1 MEVFFILPKFEPL
14 FFHSKIRSSYPENR
28 KMNLETSIEYV
39 KGIGPEKA
47 KLIKNVLGVSTVED
61 LLNFYP
67 LRYLDKSKIHKIAQ
81 LNNVSTDVQLKG
93 KITSIQEVQTGKTK
107 RLSAK
112 FNDDT
117 GSVDLVWFQYSK
129 WLKEQIPVNKEIY
142 IFGKINVFNN
152 QFSMPHPEIEIEEK
166 KESDN
171 RLRPI
176 YPSSEK
182 LTKRGLNQ
190 KFFQTILKNI
200 CKEIPN
206 LIEENMPEY
215 MMKHF
220 KFLSRQHT
228 YLNIHFPKDVEHFEK
243 ANYRLKF
250 EESFFFQLGYALKKL
265 HHKTQ
270 SQGNSFPIVGDFF
283 TGFYEN
289 NLPFELTG
297 AQKRVLKE
305 IRQDMKKPIQMNRL
319 LQGDVGSGKTM
330 VALLTMLIAMDN
342 GFQSCMMAPTEILAQ
357 QHYNGIKDLLA
368 ETGVNVRLLTGSTK
382 ASERKVIHE
391 QLENGELSILVGT
404 HAILEDKVKF
414 KNLGLAIIDE
424 QHRFGVAQRA
434 KLWAKN
440 KIPPHI
446 LVMTATPIPRTLA
459 MSFYSD
465 LDVSVIDE
473 MPVGRKPIITAHR
486 REKDR
491 AYVYNF
497 CREEI
502 QKGRQVY
509 FVYPLIE
516 ESETLD
522 YKNLMVGLENV
533 MDNFPKYNVAMLH
546 GKMKPDEKD
555 AAMSYFA
562 SGKAEI
568 MVATTVIE
576 VGVNVPNASVM
587 VIESAERFG
596 LSQLHQL
603 RGRVGRGAEQS
614 YCILMTSDKLSSDS
628 RTRIKTMTETNDGF
642 KISEVDMKLRGP
654 GDILGTQQSGVVDFK
669 RLDLIEDTSIIKL
682 TKKTVDKIL
691 EADPVL
697 SRPDNLLIKNYYL
710 RYYRG
715 KNKWSKIS

>member
-1 MEVFFILPKFEPL
+1 MT
-14 FFHSKIRSSYPENR
+14 
-28 KMNLETSIEYV
+28 LETSIEYV
-39 KGIGPEKA
+39 KGIGPDRA
-47 KLIKNVLGVSTVED
+47 KLIKSVLGISTVED
-61 LLNFYP
+61 LLTFYP
-67 LRYLDKSKIHKIAQ
+67 IRYLDKSKVYKVANLEESSLEI
-81 LNNVSTDVQLKG
+81 QLKG
-93 KITSIQEVQTGKTK
+93 KITHVQEIQTGKIK

-117 GSVDLVWFQYSK
+117 GTMDLVWFQYTK
-129 WLKEQIPVNKEIY
+129 WMKEQLPINREIY

-166 KESDN
+166 KEGDT
-171 RLRPI
+171 RLSPI

-190 KFFQTILKNI
+190 RFFQIVLKNI

-206 LIEENMPEY
+206 LIEENFPDY
-215 MMKHF
+215 MIKAF

-228 YLNIHFPKDVEHFEK
+228 YLNIHFPKDLAYVEK
-243 ANYRLKF
+243 ADHRLKF
-250 EESFFFQLGYALKKL
+250 EESFFFQLGYGLKKL

-270 SQGNSFPIVGDFF
+270 AVGNPFPVVGDYF
-283 TGFYEN
+283 TTFYEKH
-289 NLPFELTG
+289 LPFELTN

-305 IRQDMKKPIQMNRL
+305 IRQDMRRPIQMNRL

-342 GFQSCMMAPTEILAQ
+342 GFQSCLMAPTEILAQ
-357 QHYNGIKDLLA
+357 QHYSGIKDLL
-368 ETGVNVRLLTGSTK
+368 EGTGINIRILTGSIK
-382 ASERKVIHE
+382 ASQRKIIHAE
-391 QLENGELSILVGT
+391 LESGELSILVGT
-404 HAILEDKVKF
+404 HAVLEDKVKF
-414 KNLGLAIIDE
+414 KNIGLAIIDE

-491 AYVYNF
+491 TFVYNF
-497 CREEI
+497 CRDEI
-502 QKGRQVY
+502 RKGRQIY

-522 YKNLMVGLENV
+522 YKNLMDGLEHVTNSFSDYKV
-533 MDNFPKYNVAMLH
+533 SMLH

-555 AAMSYFA
+555 AAMNYFA

-614 YCILMTSDKLSSDS
+614 YCILMTSDKLSKES

-642 KISEVDMKLRGP
+642 KISEVDMQLRGP

-669 RLDLIEDTSIIKL
+669 RLDLVNDSAIIKA
-682 TKKTVDKIL
+682 TKNTVEKIL
-691 EADPVL
+691 ENDPL
-697 SRPDNLLIKNYYL
+697 LAKPDHLIIKNYYI
-710 RYYRG
+710 RYYKG

>member
-1 MEVFFILPKFEPL
+1 MT
-14 FFHSKIRSSYPENR
+14 
-28 KMNLETSIEYV
+28 LETPIEYV
-39 KGIGPEKA
+39 KGIGPERA
-47 KLIKNVLGVSTVED
+47 KLIKNVLGISTVED
-61 LLNFYP
+61 LLQFYP
-67 LRYLDKSKIHKIAQ
+67 VRYIDKNKVYKIGSLQ
-81 LNNVSTDVQLKG
+81 ENNLEIQLKG
-93 KITSIQEVQTGKTK
+93 KISNVQEIHNGKVK
-107 RLSAK
+107 RLTAK

-117 GSVDLVWFQYSK
+117 GSMDLVWFQYSK
-129 WLKEQIPVNKEIY
+129 WLKEQLPLNREVF
-142 IFGKINVFNN
+142 IFGKINAFNN
-152 QFSMPHPEIEIEEK
+152 QFSMPHPEIELDENKEK
-166 KESDN
+166 DD

-176 YPSSEK
+176 YPGSEK

-190 KFFQTILKNI
+190 KFFQVILRSI
-200 CKEIPN
+200 CKEIPALIQEN
-206 LIEENMPEY
+206 LPDYLMNSL
-215 MMKHF
+215 KL
-220 KFLSRQHT
+220 LSRQQT
-228 YLNIHFPKDVEHFEK
+228 YLNIHFPENSAWSEK
-243 ANYRLKF
+243 ANNRLKF
-250 EESFFFQLGYALKKL
+250 EESFFFQLGFGLKKV
-265 HHKTQ
+265 HHKTK
-270 SQGNSFPIVGDFF
+270 SQGNPFPVVGDFF

-289 NLPFELTG
+289 HLPFELTN

-305 IRQDMKKPIQMNRL
+305 IRFDMKKPIQMNRL

-330 VALLTMLIAMDN
+330 VALLTMLIALDN
-342 GFQSCMMAPTEILAQ
+342 GFQSCLMAPTEILAQ
-357 QHYNGIKDLLA
+357 QHYSGIKDLLKDT
-368 ETGVNVRLLTGSTK
+368 EIKVNILTGSVK
-382 ASERKVIHE
+382 ASARKIIHE
-391 QLENGELSILVGT
+391 ELENGELSILVGT

-491 AYVYNF
+491 TFVYNF

-502 QKGRQVY
+502 RKGRQIY

-522 YKNLMVGLENV
+522 YKNLMEGLEHV
-533 MDNFPKYNVAMLH
+533 MQSFSDFNVAMLH
-546 GKMKPDEKD
+546 GRMKPDEKD
-555 AAMSYFA
+555 IAMNYFV
-562 SGKAEI
+562 SGQAEI

-614 YCILMTSDKLSSDS
+614 YCILMTSDKLSTES

-642 KISEVDMKLRGP
+642 KISEVDMQLRGP

-669 RLDLIEDTSIIKL
+669 KLDLVNDAAIIKN
-682 TKKTVDKIL
+682 TKDIVEKIL
-691 EADPVL
+691 EVDPLL
-697 SRPDNLLIKNYYL
+697 SRTDHQIIKNYYL
-710 RYYRG
+710 QYYKG

>member
-1 MEVFFILPKFEPL
+1 MAFYPL
-14 FFHSKIRSSYPENR
+14 T
-28 KMNLETSIEYV
+28 LETPIEYV
-39 KGIGPEKA
+39 KGIGPERA
-47 KLIKNVLGVSTVED
+47 KLIKNVLAISTVED
-61 LLNFYP
+61 LLHFYP
-67 LRYLDKSKIHKIAQ
+67 IRYIDRNKVYKVGNLQESNLEI
-81 LNNVSTDVQLKG
+81 QLKG
-93 KITSIQEVQTGKTK
+93 KITNIQEIHNGKVK
-107 RLSAK
+107 RLTAK

-117 GSVDLVWFQYSK
+117 GSMDLVWFQYSK
-129 WLKEQIPVNKEIY
+129 WLKEQLPVNREVF
-142 IFGKINVFNN
+142 IFGKINAFNN
-152 QFSMPHPEIEIEEK
+152 QFSMPHPEIELDEK
-166 KESDN
+166 KEKDN

-190 KFFQTILKNI
+190 KFFQVILRNI

-206 LIEENMPEY
+206 LIQENLPEY
-215 MMKHF
+215 MIKWMN
-220 KFLSRQHT
+220 FLSRQQT
-228 YLNIHFPKDVEHFEK
+228 YLNIHFPENLSQFEK
-243 ANYRLKF
+243 ADFRLKF
-250 EESFFFQLGYALKKL
+250 EESFFFQLGFGLKKA
-265 HHKTQ
+265 HHKTK
-270 SQGNSFPIVGDFF
+270 SQGNPFPIIGDYF

-289 NLPFELTG
+289 HLPFELTN

-305 IRQDMKKPIQMNRL
+305 IRLDMKKPIQMNRL

-330 VALLTMLIAMDN
+330 VALLTMLIALDN
-342 GFQSCMMAPTEILAQ
+342 AFQSCLMAPTEILAQ
-357 QHYNGIKDLLA
+357 QHYNGIKDLLKDT
-368 ETGVNVRLLTGSTK
+368 EIKVNILTGSVK
-382 ASERKVIHE
+382 ASARKIIHE
-391 QLENGELSILVGT
+391 ELENGELTILVGT
-404 HAILEDKVKF
+404 HAVLEDKVKF

-473 MPVGRKPIITAHR
+473 MPVGRKPIVTAHR

-491 AYVYNF
+491 TFVYNF
-497 CREEI
+497 CRDEI
-502 QKGRQVY
+502 RKGRQIY

-522 YKNLMVGLENV
+522 YKNLMEGLEHV
-533 MDNFPKYNVAMLH
+533 MQSFSDYNVAMLH

-555 AAMSYFA
+555 VAMNYFA
-562 SGKAEI
+562 SGKAQI

-614 YCILMTSDKLSSDS
+614 YCILMTSDKLSKES

-642 KISEVDMKLRGP
+642 KISEVDMQLRGP

-669 RLDLIEDTSIIKL
+669 RLDLVNDAAIIKN
-682 TKKTVDKIL
+682 TKNMVEKIL
-691 EADPVL
+691 ETDPLL
-697 SRPDNLLIKNYYL
+697 SRPEHQIIKNYYL
-710 RYYRG
+710 QYYKG

>member
-1 MEVFFILPKFEPL
+1 MT
-14 FFHSKIRSSYPENR
+14 
-28 KMNLETSIEYV
+28 LETSIEYV

-47 KLIKNVLGVSTVED
+47 KLIKTVLGISTVED
-61 LLNFYP
+61 LLNFFP
-67 LRYLDKSKIHKIAQ
+67 IRYLDKSKVHKIGE
-81 LNNVSTDVQLKG
+81 LSDLTTDVQLKG
-93 KITSIQEVQTGKTK
+93 RITNIQEIQTGKTK
-107 RLSAK
+107 RLSAR

-117 GSVDLVWFQYSK
+117 GSMDLVWFQYSK
-129 WLKEQIPVNKEIY
+129 WLKEQLPVNKEVF
-142 IFGKINVFNN
+142 IFGKINVFNH
-152 QFSMPHPEIEIEEK
+152 QFSMPHPEIEVEEK
-166 KESDN
+166 KDTEK

-190 KFFQTILKNI
+190 KFFQGVIKNI
-200 CKEIPN
+200 CREIPN
-206 LIEENMPEY
+206 LIYENFPEY
-215 MMKHF
+215 LMKAF

-228 YLNIHFPKDVEHFEK
+228 YLNIHFPKDMEHVEK

-250 EESFFFQLGYALKKL
+250 EESFFFQLGFGLKKL
-265 HHKTQ
+265 HHKTHTA
-270 SQGNSFPIVGDFF
+270 GNPFPVIGEYFND
-283 TGFYEN
+283 FYEN
-289 NLPFELTG
+289 HLPFELTG

-305 IRQDMKKPIQMNRL
+305 IRLDMKRPIQMNRL

-330 VALLTMLIAMDN
+330 VALLTMLIAKDN
-342 GFQSCMMAPTEILAQ
+342 GFQSCIMAPTEILAQ
-357 QHYNGIKDLLA
+357 QHYNGIKELL
-368 ETGVNVRLLTGSTK
+368 ENTEVSVRLLTGS
-382 ASERKVIHE
+382 SRKSQRNIIHE
-391 QLENGELSILVGT
+391 ELESGELSILVGT

-473 MPVGRKPIITAHR
+473 LPIGRKPIITAHR
-486 REKDR
+486 KEKDR

-497 CREEI
+497 CHEEI
-502 QKGRQVY
+502 RKGRQVY

-522 YKNLMVGLENV
+522 YRNLMEGMENI
-533 MDNFPKYNVAMLH
+533 MDNFSNYNVTMLH

-555 AAMSYFA
+555 AAMNYFA
-562 SGKAEI
+562 SGNAQI

-576 VGVNVPNASVM
+576 VGVNVPNASLM
-587 VIESAERFG
+587 VIESSERFG

-614 YCILMTSDKLSSDS
+614 YCILMTSDKLSKDS
-628 RTRIKTMTETNDGF
+628 RTRIKTMVESTDGF
-642 KISEVDMKLRGP
+642 KISEVDMQLRGP
-654 GDILGTQQSGVVDFK
+654 GDILGTQQSGIVDFK
-669 RLDLIEDTSIIKL
+669 KLDLVNDSAIIRT
-682 TKKTVDKIL
+682 TKNTVEKIL
-691 EADPVL
+691 EADPL
-697 SRPDNLLIKNYYL
+697 LARPDNQIIKNYYL
-710 RYYRG
+710 RNYKG

>member
-1 MEVFFILPKFEPL
+1 
-14 FFHSKIRSSYPENR
+14 
-28 KMNLETSIEYV
+28 MNLETSIEYV

-47 KLIKNVLGVSTVED
+47 KLIKNVLGISNVED

-67 LRYLDKSKIHKIAQ
+67 LRYLDKSKIHKVFNLQESSLEI
-81 LNNVSTDVQLKG
+81 QLKG
-93 KITSIQEVQTGKTK
+93 KITNIQEIQTGKTK
-107 RLSAK
+107 RLAAK
-112 FNDDT
+112 FNDET
-117 GSVDLVWFQYSK
+117 GSMDLVWFQYSK
-129 WLKEQIPVNKEIY
+129 WLKEQIPINKELY

-152 QFSMPHPEIEIEEK
+152 QYSMPHPEIEVEEK
-166 KESDN
+166 KENDV
-171 RLRPI
+171 RLKPI

-190 KFFQTILKNI
+190 RFFQNILRNV
-200 CKEIPN
+200 CKEIPS

-215 MMKHF
+215 MIKHF
-220 KFLSRQHT
+220 KFLSRQQT
-228 YLNIHFPKDVEHFEK
+228 FLNIHFPKDLEHYEK
-243 ANYRLKF
+243 ADYRLKF

-270 SQGNSFPIVGDFF
+270 SHGNQFPIVGDYFNN
-283 TGFYEN
+283 FYEN
-289 NLPFELTG
+289 HLPFELTG

-305 IRQDMKKPIQMNRL
+305 IRLDMKKPIQMNRL

-342 GFQSCMMAPTEILAQ
+342 GFQSCLMAPTEILAQ
-357 QHYNGIKDLLA
+357 QHYNGIKDLLVG
-368 ETGVNVRLLTGSTK
+368 TGINIRLLTGSTK
-382 ASERKVIHE
+382 TSERKIIHQE
-391 QLENGELSILVGT
+391 LESGELSILVGT
-404 HAILEDKVKF
+404 HAVLEDKVKF

-473 MPVGRKPIITAHR
+473 LPIGRKPIITAHR

-491 AYVYNF
+491 AYVYDF

-502 QKGRQVY
+502 QKGRQIY
-509 FVYPLIE
+509 FVYPLID

-522 YKNLMVGLENV
+522 YKNLMEGLENI
-533 MDNFPKYNVAMLH
+533 MDNFSKYNTTMLH
-546 GKMKPDEKD
+546 GKMKPAEKD
-555 AAMSYFA
+555 EAMNYFA

-587 VIESAERFG
+587 VIESSERFG

-628 RTRIKTMTETNDGF
+628 RTRIKTMVDTNDGF
-642 KISEVDMKLRGP
+642 KISEVDMQLRGP

-669 RLDLIEDTSIIKL
+669 RLDLVQDAAIIKL
-682 TKKTVDKIL
+682 TKKTVEKIL
-691 EADPVL
+691 EADSL
-697 SRPDNLLIKNYYL
+697 LARPDNQIIKNYYL
-710 RYYRG
+710 RFYRG

>member
-1 MEVFFILPKFEPL
+1 MT
-14 FFHSKIRSSYPENR
+14 
-28 KMNLETSIEYV
+28 LETSIEYV
-39 KGIGPEKA
+39 KGIGPERA
-47 KLIKNVLGVSTVED
+47 KLIKSVLGLSTVED
-61 LLNFYP
+61 MLNFYP
-67 LRYLDKSKIHKIAQ
+67 IRYLDKSKLYTVSQLKEESAQ
-81 LNNVSTDVQLKG
+81 EIQLKG
-93 KITSIQEVQTGKTK
+93 KITQVQEIQTGKTK

-112 FNDDT
+112 FNDET
-117 GSVDLVWFQYSK
+117 GSLDLVWFQYSK
-129 WLKEQIPVNKEIY
+129 WLKEQLPINREVY
-142 IFGKINVFNN
+142 IFGKINVFNR
-152 QFSMPHPEIEIEEK
+152 QFSMPHPEIEAEEN
-166 KESDN
+166 KEGET
-171 RLRPI
+171 RLKPI

-190 KFFQTILKNI
+190 RFFQNALRNI
-200 CKEIPN
+200 CKEIPT
-206 LIEENMPEY
+206 LIEENFPDY
-215 MMKHF
+215 MMKTF
-220 KFLSRQHT
+220 KFMSRPHAF
-228 YLNIHFPKDVEHFEK
+228 LNVHFPKDMEHFDK
-243 ANYRLKF
+243 ADYRLKF
-250 EESFFFQLGYALKKL
+250 EESFFFQLGYGLKKL

-270 SQGNSFPIVGDFF
+270 SYGNPFPIIGDHFNH
-283 TGFYEN
+283 FYEN
-289 NLPFELTG
+289 ELPFELTN

-305 IRQDMKKPIQMNRL
+305 IRMDMKRPIQMNRL

-342 GFQSCMMAPTEILAQ
+342 GFQSCIMAPTEILAQ
-357 QHYNGIKDLLA
+357 QHYNGIKELL
-368 ETGVNVRLLTGSTK
+368 ERTGINVRLLTGSTK
-382 ASERKVIHE
+382 AAARRVIHE
-391 QLENGELSILVGT
+391 ELENGSLSILVGT
-404 HAILEDKVKF
+404 HAVLEDKVKF

-491 AYVYNF
+491 LYVYNF
-497 CREEI
+497 CKDEI
-502 QKGRQVY
+502 KKGRQAY

-522 YKNLMVGLENV
+522 YKNLMEGLEHV
-533 MDNFPKYNVAMLH
+533 MDYFSDYSVTMLH

-555 AAMSYFA
+555 AAMAYFA

-587 VIESAERFG
+587 VIESSERFG

-614 YCILMTSDKLSSDS
+614 YCILMTSDKLSKES

-642 KISEVDMKLRGP
+642 KISEVDMQLRGP

-669 RLDLIEDTSIIKL
+669 RLDLINDSAIIKT
-682 TKKTVDKIL
+682 TKNTVERIL
-691 EADPVL
+691 EADPML
-697 SRPDNLLIKNYYL
+697 SRPDNMIIKNYYI
-710 RYYRG
+710 RYYKG

>member
-1 MEVFFILPKFEPL
+1 MT
-14 FFHSKIRSSYPENR
+14 
-28 KMNLETSIEYV
+28 LETSIEYV
-39 KGIGPEKA
+39 KGIGPDRA
-47 KLIKNVLGVSTVED
+47 KLIKGVLGLSTVED

-67 LRYLDKSKIHKIAQ
+67 IRYLDKNKVYKISQ
-81 LNNVSTDVQLKG
+81 LEESALEVQLKG
-93 KITSIQEVQTGKTK
+93 RITQVQEVQTGKTK

-117 GSVDLVWFQYSK
+117 GTMDLVWFQYSK
-129 WLKEQIPVNKEIY
+129 WLKEQIPVNREVY
-142 IFGKINVFNN
+142 IFGKINVFNR
-152 QFSMPHPEIEIEEK
+152 QFSMPHPEIEAEEN
-166 KESDN
+166 KENDS
-171 RLRPI
+171 RLKPI

-190 KFFQTILKNI
+190 RFFQNVLRNI
-200 CKEIPN
+200 CKEIPS
-206 LIEENMPEY
+206 LIEENFPEY
-215 MMKHF
+215 MIKAF

-228 YLNIHFPKDVEHFEK
+228 FLNMHFPKDMEHFEK
-243 ANYRLKF
+243 ADNRLKF

-265 HHKTQ
+265 HHK
-270 SQGNSFPIVGDFF
+270 SHSPGNPFPVVGDHFND
-283 TGFYEN
+283 FYN
-289 NLPFELTG
+289 HHIPFDLTN

-305 IRQDMKKPIQMNRL
+305 IRVDMKRPIQMNRL

-357 QHYNGIKDLLA
+357 QHYNGIKDLLK
-368 ETGVNVRLLTGSTK
+368 ETGINVRLLTGSSKT
-382 ASERKVIHE
+382 SERKIIHE
-391 QLENGELSILVGT
+391 ELENGTLSILVGT
-404 HAILEDKVKF
+404 HAVLEDKVKF

-424 QHRFGVAQRA
+424 QHRFGVVQRA

-491 AYVYNF
+491 TYVYNF
-497 CREEI
+497 CRDEI
-502 QKGRQVY
+502 KKGRQVY

-522 YKNLMVGLENV
+522 YKNLMEGLDHV
-533 MDNFPKYNVAMLH
+533 MNAFSDYNVTMLH
-546 GKMKPDEKD
+546 GKMKPAEKD
-555 AAMSYFA
+555 AAMNYFA

-587 VIESAERFG
+587 VIESSERFG

-614 YCILMTSDKLSSDS
+614 YCILMTSDKLSKES
-628 RTRIKTMTETNDGF
+628 RTRIRTMTETNDGF
-642 KISEVDMKLRGP
+642 KISEVDMQLRGP

-669 RLDLIEDTSIIKL
+669 RLDLVNDSAIIKT
-682 TKKTVDKIL
+682 TKNTVYKIL
-691 EADPVL
+691 EADPHL
-697 SRPDNLLIKNYYL
+697 NRPDNMIIKNYYL
-710 RYYRG
+710 KYYRG

>member
-1 MEVFFILPKFEPL
+1 
-14 FFHSKIRSSYPENR
+14 
-28 KMNLETSIEYV
+28 MNLETSIEYV

-47 KLIKNVLGVSTVED
+47 KLIKSVLGISTVED

-67 LRYLDKSKIHKIAQ
+67 IRYLDKSKVHKISQ

-93 KITSIQEVQTGKTK
+93 KITSIQEIQTGKTK

-117 GSVDLVWFQYSK
+117 GSMDLVWFQYSK

-152 QFSMPHPEIEIEEK
+152 QFSMPHPEIEVEEK

-190 KFFQTILKNI
+190 KFFQTVLKNI

-228 YLNIHFPKDVEHFEK
+228 YLNIHFPKDIEHFET

-270 SQGNSFPIVGDFF
+270 SHGNPFPIVGDFF
-283 TGFYEN
+283 TGFYKN

-357 QHYNGIKDLLA
+357 QHYNGIKDLLVD
-368 ETGVNVRLLTGSTK
+368 TGVNVRLLTGSTK
-382 ASERKVIHE
+382 ASERKIIHE

-533 MDNFPKYNVAMLH
+533 MDNFPKYNVTMLH

-669 RLDLIEDTSIIKL
+669 RLDLVEDAQIIKL

-691 EADPVL
+691 ETDPL
-697 SRPDNLLIKNYYL
+697 LARSDNLLIKNYYL

>member
-1 MEVFFILPKFEPL
+1 
-14 FFHSKIRSSYPENR
+14 
-28 KMNLETSIEYV
+28 MNLETSIEYV

-47 KLIKNVLGVSTVED
+47 KLIKNVLGLSTVED

-67 LRYLDKSKIHKIAQ
+67 LRYLDKSKVHKVSQ
-81 LNNVSTDVQLKG
+81 LNNVTTDVQLKG
-93 KITSIQEVQTGKTK
+93 KITSIQEIQTGKTK

-117 GSVDLVWFQYSK
+117 GSMDLVWFQYSK

-190 KFFQTILKNI
+190 KFFQTVLKNI

-228 YLNIHFPKDVEHFEK
+228 YLNIHFPKDLEHFEK

-270 SQGNSFPIVGDFF
+270 SHGNPFPIVGDFF

-305 IRQDMKKPIQMNRL
+305 IRQDMKKPVQMNRL

-357 QHYNGIKDLLA
+357 QHYNGIKDLL
-368 ETGVNVRLLTGSTK
+368 TGTGINVRLLTGSTK

-404 HAILEDKVKF
+404 HAVLEDKVKF

-533 MDNFPKYNVAMLH
+533 MDNFPKYNVTMLH

-669 RLDLIEDTSIIKL
+669 RLDLIEDAAIIKL
-682 TKKTVDKIL
+682 TKKTIDKIL
-691 EADPVL
+691 EADPL
-697 SRPDNLLIKNYYL
+697 LARSDNQLIKNYYL
-710 RYYRG
+710 RYYQG

>member
-1 MEVFFILPKFEPL
+1 MT
-14 FFHSKIRSSYPENR
+14 
-28 KMNLETSIEYV
+28 LETSIEYV

-47 KLIKNVLGVSTVED
+47 KLIKTVLGISTVED
-61 LLNFYP
+61 LLNFFP
-67 LRYLDKSKIHKIAQ
+67 IRYLDKSKVHKIGE
-81 LNNVSTDVQLKG
+81 LSDLTTDVQLKG
-93 KITSIQEVQTGKTK
+93 RITNIQEIQTGKTK
-107 RLSAK
+107 RLSAR

-117 GSVDLVWFQYSK
+117 GSMDLVWFQYSK
-129 WLKEQIPVNKEIY
+129 WLKEQLPVNKEVF
-142 IFGKINVFNN
+142 IFGKINVFNH
-152 QFSMPHPEIEIEEK
+152 QFSMPHPEIEVEEK
-166 KESDN
+166 KDTEK

-190 KFFQTILKNI
+190 KFFQGVIKNI
-200 CKEIPN
+200 CREIPN
-206 LIEENMPEY
+206 LIYENFPEY
-215 MMKHF
+215 LMKAF

-228 YLNIHFPKDVEHFEK
+228 YLNIHFPKDMEHVEK

-250 EESFFFQLGYALKKL
+250 EESFFFQLGFGLKKL
-265 HHKTQ
+265 HHKTHTA
-270 SQGNSFPIVGDFF
+270 GNPFPVIGQYFND
-283 TGFYEN
+283 FYEN
-289 NLPFELTG
+289 HLPFELTG

-305 IRQDMKKPIQMNRL
+305 IRLDMKRPIQMNRL

-330 VALLTMLIAMDN
+330 VALLTMLIAKDN
-342 GFQSCMMAPTEILAQ
+342 GFQSCIMAPTEILAQ
-357 QHYNGIKDLLA
+357 QHYNGIKELL
-368 ETGVNVRLLTGSTK
+368 ENTEVSVRLLTGS
-382 ASERKVIHE
+382 SRKSQRNIIHE
-391 QLENGELSILVGT
+391 ELESGELSILVGT

-473 MPVGRKPIITAHR
+473 LPIGRKPIITAHR
-486 REKDR
+486 KEKDR

-497 CREEI
+497 CHEEI
-502 QKGRQVY
+502 RKGRQVY

-522 YKNLMVGLENV
+522 YRNLMEGMENI
-533 MDNFPKYNVAMLH
+533 MDNFSNYNVTMLH

-555 AAMSYFA
+555 AAMNYFA
-562 SGKAEI
+562 SGNAQI

-587 VIESAERFG
+587 VIESSERFG

-614 YCILMTSDKLSSDS
+614 YCILMTSDKLSKDS
-628 RTRIKTMTETNDGF
+628 RTRIKTMVESTDGF
-642 KISEVDMKLRGP
+642 KISEVDMQLRGP
-654 GDILGTQQSGVVDFK
+654 GDILGTQQSGIVDFK
-669 RLDLIEDTSIIKL
+669 KLDLVNDSAIIRT
-682 TKKTVDKIL
+682 TKNTVEKIL
-691 EADPVL
+691 EADPL
-697 SRPDNLLIKNYYL
+697 LALPDNQIIKNYYL
-710 RYYRG
+710 RNYKG

>member
-1 MEVFFILPKFEPL
+1 MT
-14 FFHSKIRSSYPENR
+14 
-28 KMNLETSIEYV
+28 LETSIEYV

-47 KLIKNVLGVSTVED
+47 KLIKSVLGISTVDD
-61 LLNFYP
+61 LLNFFP
-67 LRYLDKSKIHKIAQ
+67 IRYLDKSKVHKIGE
-81 LNNVSTDVQLKG
+81 LSDLSTDVQLKG
-93 KITSIQEVQTGKTK
+93 RITNIQEIQTGKTK

-117 GSVDLVWFQYSK
+117 GSMDLVWFQYSK
-129 WLKEQIPVNKEIY
+129 WLKDQLPVNQEVY
-142 IFGKINVFNN
+142 IFGKVNVFNN
-152 QFSMPHPEIEIEEK
+152 QFSMPHPEIEAEEK
-166 KESDN
+166 KDTEK

-190 KFFQTILKNI
+190 RFFQVVIKNI
-200 CKEIPN
+200 CREIPN
-206 LIEENMPEY
+206 LIYENFPEY
-215 MMKHF
+215 LMKAF

-228 YLNIHFPKDVEHFEK
+228 YLNIHFPKDMEHFEM

-250 EESFFFQLGYALKKL
+250 EESLFFQLGFALKKL
-265 HHKTQ
+265 HHKTHTD
-270 SQGNSFPIVGDFF
+270 GNPFPVIGNDFND
-283 TGFYEN
+283 FYEKH
-289 NLPFELTG
+289 LPFELTG

-305 IRQDMKKPIQMNRL
+305 IRMDMKRPIQMNRL

-330 VALLTMLIAMDN
+330 VALLTMLIAKDN
-342 GFQSCMMAPTEILAQ
+342 GFQSCIMAPTEILAQ
-357 QHYNGIKDLLA
+357 QHYNGIKELL
-368 ETGVNVRLLTGSTK
+368 ENTEVSVRLLTGSSK
-382 ASERKVIHE
+382 KSERNVIHAE
-391 QLENGELSILVGT
+391 LESGELSILVGT

-473 MPVGRKPIITAHR
+473 LPIGRKPIITAHR
-486 REKDR
+486 KEKDR
-491 AYVYNF
+491 AYVYDF

-522 YKNLMVGLENV
+522 YRNLMEGMENI
-533 MDNFPKYNVAMLH
+533 MDNFSKYNTTMLH

-555 AAMSYFA
+555 AAMTYFA
-562 SGKAEI
+562 SGNAQI

-587 VIESAERFG
+587 VIESSERFG

-614 YCILMTSDKLSSDS
+614 YCILMTSDKLSKDS
-628 RTRIKTMTETNDGF
+628 RTRIKTMVESTDGF
-642 KISEVDMKLRGP
+642 KISEVDMQLRGP

-669 RLDLIEDTSIIKL
+669 KLDLVNDSAIIRT
-682 TKKTVDKIL
+682 TKNTVEKIL
-691 EADPVL
+691 ETDPLL
-697 SRPDNLLIKNYYL
+697 SRPEHQIIKNYYL
-710 RYYRG
+710 RNYKG